1 MPHSLSHTCIITR
14 CILHVSLLAACI
26 ITRWHNLHLIHVSQ
40 GAIEKIVSVNYYT
53 RKKCVIS
60 NSQTIKMLMLYAIYT
75 ILKMWKTPMEAV
87 TFNKV
92 VFHVFQIL
100 QKVPICAKRVKY
112 SMSKIKILINELN
125 GFKDYKKDSR
135 TT

>member
-1 MPHSLSHTCIITR
+1 
-14 CILHVSLLAACI
+14 
-26 ITRWHNLHLIHVSQ
+26 
-40 GAIEKIVSVNYYT
+40 
-53 RKKCVIS
+53 
-60 NSQTIKMLMLYAIYT
+60 
-75 ILKMWKTPMEAV
+75 MEAV
-87 TFNKV
+87 TFSKV